1 MNWGTKFLSKKWLN
15 MKEEVAYNKVL
26 VCTNKALIMYAGR
39 YLDKGEYR
47 WFNRISVN
55 ITYLVAKRLTP

>member
-1 MNWGTKFLSKKWLN
+1 